1 MELGIVLAVCIFVFT
16 IIIYLIKSFY
26 KDEITSLKRLSRQ
39 DQQSIYNSH
48 FTYLRIL
55 RREYANNILDP
66 ETLLNL
72 DRKMYWYE
80 KKVEKMNLSD
90 FNFEI
95 AGFWKKFP
103 DIADFDVI
111 NYSEHYVKYK
121 DETLSNFASMDDF
134 DKSEAYLNIVK
145 YMALLDRERNYDGHS
160 IDIGTNLE
168 DLKKTQIVYDNQ
180 RLECLGNEVIK
191 RIRNEKNTVLFAKY
205 EDDEFNVFPLLH
217 LDKEHPAE
225 NHLGIHIKNT
235 NENIVYGI
243 FIDDVCWENFYR
255 SDKNFKKL
263 EDIGQNTIE

>member
-1 MELGIVLAVCIFVFT
+1 MELAIILIISIFFFT
-16 IIIYLIKSFY
+16 IVIYAIKQYYKNEIKSLTLES
-26 KDEITSLKRLSRQ
+26 KLLQ
-39 DQQSIYNSH
+39 DSVYNSH
-48 FTYLRIL
+48 FYYLALL
-55 RREYANNILDP
+55 RREYFNSILKP
-66 ETLLNL
+66 ETFLEL
-72 DRKMYWYE
+72 DKKAHKYE
-80 KKVEKMNLSD
+80 RKVEKMNRQEFDVEISSFWSKYPHI
-90 FNFEI
+90 FNF
-95 AGFWKKFP
+95 
-103 DIADFDVI
+103 DVMESTPHFI
-111 NYSEHYVKYK
+111 KYK
-121 DETLSNFASMDDF
+121 EVFASMDSY

-243 FIDDVCWENFYR
+243 FIDDVCWESFYR

-263 EDIGQNTIE
+263 EDIGQNTIG